1 MSINTTG
8 IVVELDS
15 KEVKTKFGMKPTY
28 SFKLD
33 DNVWYRC
40 GFKDPK
46 LGVGMKV
53 DFSYTPGKYGNDVTE
68 GSITASKATVG
79 AASAVPR
86 SGGKG
91 VFPVP
96 PDDGQR
102 SIVRQ
107 NALTN
112 ARELVCHLLPAGV
125 NKEDYDNLPSVAF
138 QIIETA
144 KLFESYTAGDDDLA
158 SVEGELAT
166 H

>member
-1 MSINTTG
+1 MSITTSG
-8 IVVELDS
+8 TVVETDS
-15 KEVKTKFGMKPTY
+15 KEVKTKFGMKPVY

-33 DNVWYRC
+33 DGVWYKH

-46 LGVGMKV
+46 LSAGMAV
-53 DFSYTPGKYGNDVTE
+53 EFDYTPGKYGNDVTD
-68 GSITASKATVG
+68 GSITARKVG
-79 AASAVPR
+79 TAPSPPFVPR

-91 VFPVP
+91 VFPIP

-112 ARELVCHLLPAGV
+112 ARELVCATQSFEPGSLELIVTTVIA
-125 NKEDYDNLPSVAF
+125 VAR
-138 QIIETA
+138 Q
-144 KLFESYTAGDDDLA
+144 FESYTAGDSDLA
-158 SVEGELAT
+158 AVEESLAK